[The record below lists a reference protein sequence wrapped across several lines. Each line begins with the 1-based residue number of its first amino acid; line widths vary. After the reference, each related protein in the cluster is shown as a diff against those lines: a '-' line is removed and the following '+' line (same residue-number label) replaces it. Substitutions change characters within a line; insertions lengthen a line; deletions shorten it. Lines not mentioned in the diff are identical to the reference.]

1 MVSPPTFAAVS
12 GAEKRGTTMVVL
24 LTVMILNV
32 IQLKFTGMLDKEGK

>member
-1 MVSPPTFAAVS
+1 MWFWLFSSGLASAAGIVL
-12 GAEKRGTTMVVL
+12 L